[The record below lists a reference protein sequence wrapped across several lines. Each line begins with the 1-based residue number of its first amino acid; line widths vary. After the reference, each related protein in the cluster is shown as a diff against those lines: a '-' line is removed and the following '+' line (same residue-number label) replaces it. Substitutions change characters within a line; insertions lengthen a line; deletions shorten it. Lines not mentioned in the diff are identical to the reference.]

1 MPNALLTP
9 ELLRRLEQFQLL
21 AARRA
26 KSSAKGE
33 RRNRARSQ
41 PETSNEQAGAGRWG
55 RAAFGAWQKIDR
67 GIFSKPHRADCRR
80 RGDAQRNPAARRIG
94 SPPGWCGGC
103 SERFPRSRRIRA
115 GPDGAGRTRLSGG
128 HRPNPRARGTFP
140 DHLRRLAIG
149 RFRNR
154 RHARGDL
161 WPLSHEDLSANCP
174 EFSPTSARVLSETRY
189 FLLHSEFEYRSART
203 AFEATEASRGV
214 GLGMSFL
221 APIAFVFA
229 AAIPVVILFYLLKR
243 KRVVKLVSSTLL
255 WQKFLAETQASA
267 PFQKLRKNWLLILQ
281 IILLTLAVLAL
292 TRPYFAT
299 KAKPAQLRVVILDGS
314 ASMQATDEAHSR
326 FEKAR
331 GEALKWVDSLAGSD
345 QMVVLQAGANTEVKQ
360 SATSEKA
367 ALRRALQAC
376 VCSDS
381 PTRLVPAL
389 KMAESL
395 VRDQRNAEI
404 HLFSDG
410 AVPELN
416 EFENKALPLVYH
428 RVGKGSNNLGL
439 TALDVRA
446 NPEKAGQRAIYVSVA
461 NFSTNSQATELEL
474 LLDDHLIETRPITI
488 PTAETSPQVFLATQ
502 SRDGVF
508 TVRLT
513 TKDDLAADNQAS
525 IVSLLP
531 KPVKVLL
538 VSRGNR
544 LLEKALRAV
553 SNVQLAIANDL
564 TDAATGFDFV
574 VLEDVTPTLWPK
586 GNVLAIHVVNTNWL
600 ETVTS
605 VETPPIVDWKST
617 HPLLRYAGFDNV
629 QVMQS
634 LTAQTPSWAVSLVE
648 APQAPLILAG
658 ELGRQRIVWIGF
670 DILESNWPLR
680 VSFPIFIAN
689 AVDWLN
695 PANAKG
701 GQLLVK
707 AGEPFRLGLTEPVS
721 SAQITLPSGQTKSI
735 AMDAKASEFVFG
747 DTFKQGTYRLR
758 LGTNDTV
765 FCVDLLDAA
774 ESNIKPRDELQLGK
788 YSKVSATTLHRA
800 NMELWRY
807 IAALA
812 LLVLLFEWWYYHR
825 RTV

>member
-1 MPNALLTP
+1 
-9 ELLRRLEQFQLL
+9 
-21 AARRA
+21 
-26 KSSAKGE
+26 
-33 RRNRARSQ
+33 
-41 PETSNEQAGAGRWG
+41 
-55 RAAFGAWQKIDR
+55 
-67 GIFSKPHRADCRR
+67 
-80 RGDAQRNPAARRIG
+80 
-94 SPPGWCGGC
+94 
-103 SERFPRSRRIRA
+103 
-115 GPDGAGRTRLSGG
+115 
-128 HRPNPRARGTFP
+128 
-140 DHLRRLAIG
+140 
-149 RFRNR
+149 
-154 RHARGDL
+154 
-161 WPLSHEDLSANCP
+161 
-174 EFSPTSARVLSETRY
+174 
-189 FLLHSEFEYRSART
+189 
-203 AFEATEASRGV
+203 
-214 GLGMSFL
+214 MSFL
-221 APIAFVFA
+221 APIAFAFA
-229 AAIPVVILFYLLKR
+229 ASIPVVILFYLLKR

-281 IILLTLAVLAL
+281 IILLALAVLAL

-299 KAKPAQLRVVILDGS
+299 KAKPAQLRVVILDTS
-314 ASMQATDEAHSR
+314 ASMQATDETPSR

-331 GEALKWVDSLAGSD
+331 AEALKWVDGLAGSD

-428 RVGKGSNNLGL
+428 RVGKGSNNLGI
-439 TALDVRA
+439 TVLDVRA
-446 NPEKAGQRAIYVSVA
+446 NPEKAEQRAIYATVA
-461 NFSTNSQATELEL
+461 NFSTNAQATEIEL
-474 LLDDHLIETRPITI
+474 LLDDRLIETRPVTVSHG
-488 PTAETSPQVFLATQ
+488 ETSPQVFLANQ
-502 SRDGVF
+502 SRDGIF

-531 KPVKVLL
+531 KPIKVLL

-553 SNVQLAIANDL
+553 ANVQLATANDL
-564 TDAATGFDFV
+564 TDNAAGFDFV
-574 VLEDVTPTLWPK
+574 VLEDVTPTVWPK

-600 ETVTS
+600 GNVTS
-605 VETPPIVDWKST
+605 LETPPIVDWKSA

-629 QVMQS
+629 QIMQS
-634 LTAQTPSWAVSLVE
+634 LTAKTPSWAASLVE
-648 APQAPLILAG
+648 APQGPLILAG

-689 AVDWLN
+689 AVEWLN

-707 AGEPFRLGLTEPVS
+707 AGDPFRLGLTESVPE
-721 SAQITLPSGQTKSI
+721 AEITLPSGQK
-735 AMDAKASEFVFG
+735 KAIRIGAAANEFVFG
-747 DTFKQGTYRLR
+747 DTFKQGVYRLH
-758 LGTNDTV
+758 LGTNDVV

-788 YSKVSATTLHRA
+788 YTKVAATTMQRT
-800 NMELWRY
+800 NMELWRT
-807 IAALA
+807 IAALG
-812 LLVLLFEWWYYHR
+812 LLVLLGEWWYYHR